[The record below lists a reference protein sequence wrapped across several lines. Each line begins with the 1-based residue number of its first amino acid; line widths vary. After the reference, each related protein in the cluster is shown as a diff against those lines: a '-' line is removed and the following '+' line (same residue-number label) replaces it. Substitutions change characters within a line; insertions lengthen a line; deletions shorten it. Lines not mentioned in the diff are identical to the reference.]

1 MLTLSLIKN
10 SGGAARYYVKEDN
23 YYLAEADARE
33 ASQWWGSGAS
43 ELGLSGKVEE
53 KELQKFLEG
62 RLPNGITIGLQK
74 DGTIKHRPG
83 YDICFHAPKSVSI
96 LTLDGEDKRFY
107 NAHLDSIKET
117 LKIIERDCAQSKV
130 FKDGKVR
137 FGNTKNLTI
146 ALVCHT
152 TSRELDLH
160 LHHHALVMNAT
171 KRPDGGWR
179 ALASS
184 MKKHDGQVNG
194 FFERVHS
201 NQIYYGLIYKAAL
214 AKKVKNLGCKIE
226 IVGKHGLWEI
236 MGVPKEARD
245 IMSKRRLQ
253 IEERIDKLNYP
264 SLKAADIAALDTRE
278 KKSKNIKLSEIK
290 QTWRS
295 ELASVGFSSKEF
307 IAQLDKNRGERILYE
322 KDAKIGEN
330 ILKNN
335 SDINGSL
342 NEIKVT
348 KEGKEAAREAVKNAI
363 EHLSQYKL
371 KLDYAKVAAQALE
384 FLIGKSTHG
393 DIVIALNDSIKDG
406 SLIPLDKT
414 GSIFVTKELIETE
427 KAIMDIVGRSKD
439 SIIGIDLKNKQ
450 GKVVDNTIEREVIDC
465 AVNVLQSNNR
475 LSLIE
480 GRMSNGADSIAFID
494 TVFKLAESS
503 GKTVR
508 ILSPN
513 RMMSNDINESIKRKP
528 NNLWQWLVSLGKP
541 EIGESVTGFMHKYK
555 EEVDLPL
562 LRLRQGKDII
572 IVNNAETPG
581 CNDVHSLLELTEKS
595 KAKVIFLQDV
605 NVKQGFN
612 AGNPIETLKQAGIE
626 TFKLKTLEKK
636 PSLIPELRAI
646 QDNSERTKQLAYN
659 YALKEDKE
667 RSNTI
672 VFVGSKE
679 QLKSTNET
687 IREELK
693 NQGKLPRLEH
703 GIQVLTPIHMSKPE
717 ATLAHKYPKN
727 AVIRFYDSGSVNR
740 DWNVEGINREKNT
753 LRLIQD
759 GKRMLWNP
767 KKQEAQGE
775 QEKQEKNKKQ
785 EENENQKTNYA
796 VFKKETLKIATGDK
810 LIATSS
816 MNDLGIKNATRFVV
830 QDIDRKHIWL
840 LSSAKVHK
848 ISLDNLKNSHF
859 QYYYAT
865 TISKS
870 SKKQIDHI
878 LADVRAYALDKS
890 VVNELTSRAKESLT
904 IFTNDADIAQKSFKR
919 IPIKLTATEALLD
932 TNDPLKTNGVD
943 RFIDS
948 KTIEEIKSDI
958 GKAIDSLR
966 TQHKLAEKVERR
978 AVDFAIEKITSHNAG
993 FTHKDLVKEALT
1005 YALHEAAVTDNVIS
1019 HVDIMKVI
1027 AEKRA
1032 SGELVMGK
1040 YFDDGTRWTTKEI
1053 LELEKTIIGE
1063 IKKGEDKL
1071 KPLLDQT
1078 IAKNLLENTN
1088 LTQDQKNA
1096 CHLIT
1101 TTKDQFVIIQG
1112 YAGTGKTTMFAQV
1125 QDMLKREKEGQ
1136 VVGKSQDVKSQNIKT
1151 AEETKKTVEN
1161 NSEIN
1166 EGKKLEETK
1175 RVKDSVEILALAPT
1189 HRAVKE
1195 LKSVGINAQTLK
1207 SFLVEQQ
1214 KEQKKQKEKKEIINP
1229 GIDTSTTKGS
1239 DTIGLENKLIIL
1251 DEASMVSNKDFV
1263 QFLEIVG
1270 KSKGHV
1276 VFSGDIAQHIAIESG
1291 KPFEIVQRSNILK
1304 IAYLREIVRQKNPN
1318 LKEVVENI
1326 IHKNYAAAFKSIEN
1340 ENPQK
1345 YIERLPLNEINS
1357 TTSLT
1362 NIPTKQLD
1370 KQEGISS
1377 DFFST
1382 LRSSIVEV
1390 DNNKLKE
1397 GEKTLEQ
1404 MVAEDFLSRTPETR
1418 DQTVVIVHSNHD
1430 RRVITDFI
1438 RKGLKE
1444 QGEISKEG
1452 MKVNCLTAKGLTDAE
1467 HKSLGSYNVG
1477 DVVKFGKKYY
1487 HVVKNEESSKSL
1499 LLHDESG
1506 KTKYFYPEKY
1516 VDKYNVELYENINAE
1531 LSIGDTIR
1539 LTKTD
1544 KERELYAN
1552 FEYKVKKIGNGKV
1565 FLEGKRGDVKSNQ
1578 QKSEIILDPK
1588 ELRDSHWD
1596 YAQTVTGYGIQGGS
1610 KTYAIDFEVSY
1621 RKNLANQR
1629 SFYIGVSRAI
1639 KYLII
1644 YTDNK
1649 ARLLNRILA
1658 NKGDKYAALE
1668 VIGDI
1673 TVSNNN
1679 ISRYSYNDR
1688 VVKQKERREQVENEP
1703 HQDFYDVKEVKR
1715 LLNNSA
1721 ESFVERLLGRPN
1733 EKLSSV
1739 SEWRYGNKG
1748 SLVISMGG
1756 DKRGLWHNFETGES
1770 GDLLTLIQKEIGL
1783 SFRESLKYVSS
1794 MIGQGLY
1801 INTSK
1806 KQLGDRNLANSSNR
1820 VYSKYSK
1827 EDKTSKYARQ
1837 LASESQPIVGTIV
1850 EKYLKEIRG
1859 IVNVDSSDIRYH
1871 PKVYTGKNEEQKYMP
1886 AMLSLGR
1893 DKNGN
1898 IQCVQATYLDSKTVD
1913 KANLT
1918 VKKRTYASSFGALVS
1933 LQSQEDKNKINNNE
1947 PNEIS
1952 FVAEGVETGLSIKD
1966 AIGTRKNN
1974 DVVVTLGK
1982 SNFANIE
1989 IQKFG
1994 KKVILCLDNDGIKSF
2009 ADNVIHKAA
2018 QCLTEFGKEVFIA
2031 IPEQINKTKTDFN
2044 DIARIE
2050 GIDAVK
2056 KRIDNAIPYEQF
2068 SKEFKIED
2076 KSISND
2082 LVDKQAK
2089 NSHDFTKQAN
2099 STYEK
2104 NRSNKE
2110 IGINNTDKFSR
2121 NIEPNQFTK
2130 GFEHSQIKKM
2140 PLDLEI
2146 NTI

>member
-10 SGGAARYYVKEDN
+10 SGGAARYYTKEDN

-33 ASQWWGSGAS
+33 TSLWWGSGAS
-43 ELGLSGKVEE
+43 ELGISGKVEE
-53 KELQKFLEG
+53 KELQRLLEG
-62 RLPNGITIGLQK
+62 KLPNGITIGLQK
-74 DGTIKHRPG
+74 DGAIKHRPG

-96 LTLDGEDKRFY
+96 LALDGEDKRFY
-107 NAHLDSIKET
+107 NAHLDAIKET

-130 FKDGKVR
+130 FKDGKAR
-137 FGNTKNLTI
+137 FENTKNLTV
-146 ALVCHT
+146 ALVRHT

-171 KRPDGGWR
+171 KRPDDGWR

-184 MKKHDGQVNG
+184 MKKHEGQVNG
-194 FFERVHS
+194 FFERVHN

-214 AKKVKNLGCKIE
+214 AKKVKSLGCELE

-236 MGVPKEARD
+236 KGVPKEARD
-245 IMSKRRLQ
+245 VMSKRRLQ

-264 SLKAADIAALDTRE
+264 SLKAADVAALDTRE

-307 IAQLDKNRGERILYE
+307 IAQLDKNRDERILYE

-330 ILKNN
+330 ILVLESNTDVNRSSKEFR
-335 SDINGSL
+335 
-342 NEIKVT
+342 EIK
-348 KEGKEAAREAVKNAI
+348 EEKEAAREAVKNAV

-371 KLDYAKVAAQALE
+371 KLDYAKIAAQALE
-384 FLIGKSTHG
+384 FLIGRSAHS
-393 DIVIALNDSIKDG
+393 DIVIALNDFIKDG

-414 GSIFVTKELIETE
+414 GSIFITKELIETE

-439 SIIGIDLKNKQ
+439 SVIGIDLKSKQ
-450 GKVVDNTIEREVIDC
+450 GEVIDNTIDREVIDC

-480 GRMSNGADSIAFID
+480 SRMSDTDSITFID

-513 RMMSNDINESIKRKP
+513 RMMTNDINENIKRKP

-541 EIGESVTGFMHKYK
+541 EIGESVAGFKHKYK

-562 LRLRQGKDII
+562 LRFRQGKDVI
-572 IVNNAETPG
+572 IVNNAETLG
-581 CNDVHSLLELTEKS
+581 CNDMHSLLELTEKS
-595 KAKVIFLQDV
+595 KAKVIFLRDI
-605 NVKQGFN
+605 NVKQGLN
-612 AGNPIETLKQAGIE
+612 AGNSIETTKQAGIE
-626 TFKLKTLEKK
+626 TFDLKTFEKK
-636 PSLIPELRAI
+636 PSLIPELKAI

-667 RSNTI
+667 RNNTR
-672 VFVGSKE
+672 VFVGSKD
-679 QLKSTNET
+679 QLKSTNEA

-703 GIQVLTPIHMSKPE
+703 SIQVLTPIYMSRPE
-717 ATLAHKYPKN
+717 VTLAHKYPKN
-727 AVIRFYDSGSVNR
+727 AVIRFYDTGLVHR

-767 KKQEAQGE
+767 KKQET
-775 QEKQEKNKKQ
+775 QEKQKKQ
-785 EENENQKTNYA
+785 EKQQTNYA
-796 VFKKETLKIATGDK
+796 VFKKETLKIAIGDK
-810 LIATSS
+810 LIATSN

-830 QDIDRKHIWL
+830 QNIDRKHVWL
-840 LSSAKVHK
+840 ASGTKVHK
-848 ISLDNLKNSHF
+848 IGLDNLKNSHF
-859 QYYYAT
+859 HYDYAT

-870 SKKQIDHI
+870 SEKQIDHI

-890 VVNELTSRAKESLT
+890 VVNELTGRAKESLT
-904 IFTNDADIAQKSFKR
+904 IFTNDVDIAQKNFKH

-932 TNDPLKTNGVD
+932 INDPLKTNGVD
-943 RFIDS
+943 RFINN
-948 KTIEEIKSDI
+948 KTIEEIKGDI
-958 GKAIDSLR
+958 GKAIDFLR
-966 TQHKLAEKVERR
+966 TQHNLAEKVERR

-1005 YALHEAAVTDNVIS
+1005 YALHEAAVSDNAIS
-1019 HVDIMKVI
+1019 HIDIMKVI

-1032 SGELVMGK
+1032 TGELVMGK

-1125 QDMLKREKEGQ
+1125 QNMLQGKKEEQ
-1136 VVGKSQDVKSQNIKT
+1136 VVSKNQDIKT
-1151 AEETKKTVEN
+1151 AEETQKTVEN
-1161 NSEIN
+1161 NSGIN
-1166 EGKKLEETK
+1166 EKKAEETK
-1175 RVKDSVEILALAPT
+1175 EVKELFEVLALAPT

-1195 LKSVGINAQTLK
+1195 LKNIGIKAQTLK

-1214 KEQKKQKEKKEIINP
+1214 KEQKKQKEQKEIINMD
-1229 GIDTSTTKGS
+1229 INTSTAKDS
-1239 DTIGLENKLIIL
+1239 DTTGLGNKLIIL

-1263 QFLEIVG
+1263 QFLEIVS

-1276 VFSGDIAQHIAIESG
+1276 VFSGDIAQHIAIEFG

-1304 IAYLREIVRQKNPN
+1304 IVYLREIVRQKNPN
-1318 LKEVVENI
+1318 LKEAVENI
-1326 IHKNYAAAFKSIEN
+1326 IHKNYAAAFKGIEN
-1340 ENPQK
+1340 ENPQE
-1345 YIERLPLNEINS
+1345 YIERLPLDKINS
-1357 TTSLT
+1357 STSSLT
-1362 NIPTKQLD
+1362 KQSD

-1377 DFFST
+1377 DFFSA
-1382 LRSSIVEV
+1382 LKSSIVEV

-1438 RKGLKE
+1438 RRGLKE

-1452 MKVNCLTAKGLTDAE
+1452 IKVNCLTAKGLTDAE
-1467 HKSLGSYNVG
+1467 HKFLGSYNVG

-1487 HVVKNEESSKSL
+1487 YVVKNEESSKSL
-1499 LLHDESG
+1499 LLRDESG
-1506 KTKYFYPEKY
+1506 KTRYFYPEKY

-1531 LSIGDTIR
+1531 LAIGDTIR

-1552 FEYKVKKIGNGKV
+1552 FEYKVKKISDGKV
-1565 FLEGKRGDVKSNQ
+1565 FFEGKSGDIKSNQ

-1588 ELRDSHWD
+1588 ELRDAHWD

-1610 KTYAIDFEVSY
+1610 KAYAIDFEVSY

-1649 ARLLNRILA
+1649 ARLLNRILH

-1668 VIGDI
+1668 VVGDI
-1673 TVSNNN
+1673 AVSNNN
-1679 ISRYSYNDR
+1679 ISRYGYNSDR
-1688 VVKQKERREQVENEP
+1688 VVKYKEGRERVENEP

-1715 LLNNSA
+1715 LLSNSA

-1748 SLVISMGG
+1748 SLAISMSG
-1756 DKRGLWHNFETGES
+1756 DKRGFWRNFETGEY

-1794 MIGQGLY
+1794 MIGDGLY

-1806 KQLGDRNLANSSNR
+1806 KQPGDRNLANSSNR
-1820 VYSKYSK
+1820 AYSKYNK

-1918 VKKRTYASSFGALVS
+1918 VKKRTYALSFGALVS
-1933 LQSQEDKNKINNNE
+1933 LQSQDGKNKINNNE
-1947 PNEIS
+1947 PSEIS

-1989 IQKFG
+1989 IQNLG
-1994 KKVILCLDNDGIKSF
+1994 KKVILCLDNDGVKSF
-2009 ADNVIHKAA
+2009 ADNVIHKTV
-2018 QCLTEFGKEVFIA
+2018 QRLIDHSKEVFIS
-2031 IPEQINKTKTDFN
+2031 IPNQIKNTKTDFN

-2056 KRIDNAIPYEQF
+2056 KHIDNAIPYERF
-2068 SKEFKIED
+2068 SKEFKIES
-2076 KSISND
+2076 KSINND

-2089 NSHDFTKQAN
+2089 NSHDFTKQV
-2099 STYEK
+2099 SSIYEK

-2110 IGINNTDKFSR
+2110 IGINNTDKFFR
-2121 NIEPNQFTK
+2121 NVESSQFTK
-2130 GFEHSQIKKM
+2130 ELEHSQNKKM
-2140 PLDLEI
+2140 SLDLEI